1 MASIELV
8 TEIKASRERCFDLSR
23 DIDLHLRSMS
33 RSGEKAVAGR
43 VTGMLGPEEEV
54 TWRARH
60 FGVLH
65 LHRSRITA
73 FDRPAHFRDSMV
85 AGRFKRFEHDHFFA
99 PSTTGGTR
107 MRDVIEFES
116 PFGVLGKLVDR
127 LLMTRY
133 LATLIRERNQVIKTE
148 AERQNPAPPPK

>member
-8 TEIKASRERCFDLSR
+8 TEINAPRERCFDLSR

-33 RSGEKAVAGR
+33 RSGEKAIAGR
-43 VTGMLGPEEEV
+43 MTGMLGPEEEV

-60 FGVLH
+60 FGVVH

-73 FDRPAHFRDSMV
+73 FNRPVHFRDSMV
-85 AGRFKRFEHDHFFA
+85 TGRFKRFEHDHFFA
-99 PSTTGGTR
+99 PATSGGTR
-107 MRDVIEFES
+107 MRDVVEFES

-127 LLMTRY
+127 LLMARY
-133 LATLIRERNQVIKTE
+133 LATLITERNQVIKAE
-148 AERQNPAPPPK
+148 AERQDLAP

>member
-8 TEIKASRERCFDLSR
+8 TEIKAPRERCFDLSR

-33 RSGEKAVAGR
+33 RSGEKAIAGR
-43 VTGMLGPEEEV
+43 MTGMLGPEEEV

-60 FGVLH
+60 FGVVH

-73 FDRPAHFRDSMV
+73 FKRPDYFRDSMV
-85 AGRFKRFEHDHFFA
+85 TGRFKRFEHDHFFA

-107 MRDVIEFES
+107 MRDVVEFES

-127 LLMTRY
+127 LLMARY
-133 LATLIRERNQVIKTE
+133 LATLITERNRVIRAE
-148 AERQNPAPPPK
+148 AERQDPPP